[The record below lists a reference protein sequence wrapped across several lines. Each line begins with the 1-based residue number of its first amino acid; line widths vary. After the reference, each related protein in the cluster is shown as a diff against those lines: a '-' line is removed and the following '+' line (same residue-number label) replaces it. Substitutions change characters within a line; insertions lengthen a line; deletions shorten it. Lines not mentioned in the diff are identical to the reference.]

1 MTDYTC
7 IPFWEETECDYY
19 VVAHEEMVAICV
31 KRGIPEE
38 KLLPLGI
45 PVSGKFSR
53 RADKDRARAYLHL
66 PLEGVNY
73 LLMGGSMGAGD
84 LEKLTQQFCR
94 TREEGEYLTVIC
106 GNNKKMFQKMKKKY
120 KQDSFIFVVG
130 KTRQMEVYMK
140 ACDMLYTKPGGLTST
155 EAAVSGIPIVHTAP
169 IPGCETANKRFFC
182 KAWPFHC
189 PENCGGTGEKGKRI
203 IKRPRK
209 SRSHADSAAA
219 GDTGR

>member
-53 RADKDRARAYLHL
+53 RADKDRARAYLRL

-73 LLMGGSMGAGD
+73 LLMGGSMGGWR
-84 LEKLTQQFCR
+84 F
-94 TREEGEYLTVIC
+94 
-106 GNNKKMFQKMKKKY
+106 
-120 KQDSFIFVVG
+120 G
-130 KTRQMEVYMK
+130 K
-140 ACDMLYTKPGGLTST
+140 
-155 EAAVSGIPIVHTAP
+155 
-169 IPGCETANKRFFC
+169 
-182 KAWPFHC
+182 
-189 PENCGGTGEKGKRI
+189 
-203 IKRPRK
+203 
-209 SRSHADSAAA
+209 ADSAVLQNKGKKGNISRSSAA
-219 GDTGR
+219 IIKKCFRK